1 MMSQSNEK
9 VLKNIKDFRKTLNK
23 QKNIIKIFF
32 IIKRQKDGEKYYEAL
47 RLSSLKAIKE
57 KATEEFG
64 NCLNKKDD
72 KSITDYELIEDEKAL
87 EENMWVYRNVDSTNY
102 EKMLEDVLIKGLD
115 TGDVKDL
122 NKIRNRLHSYAI
134 VIEANNKKIILLKKY
149 SKSAIYKETKNKILM
164 FFDTDESKIG
174 LAKGSFLNI
183 DFRYDAIYYDKEFL
197 VLNKH
202 KFEQILDLESQFK
215 DVATNFIKEKIN
227 DIISGVDVLE
237 ELVKTNKI
245 IAKKLAKVSMN
256 IDTCKNAEIEVS
268 KMIEVSKEI
277 GKSLNTEKNKIIIS
291 NKEDAEILVQLLS
304 KNYVKCMQTGEKYEV
319 HSKKK
324 I

>member
-1 MMSQSNEK
+1 MSQSNEK